1 MTHNPTFATLR
12 ALHALMGDALDD
24 LHRIFSTSST
34 PHSSQ
39 CSSPAFPDSPEP
51 VSVPPTP
58 MSSTFSTQASSY
70 GTPLSPL
77 SNLQHDYP
85 SPSLPYISS
94 SPAEKLAAC
103 PAASAAATRIIA
115 AAGQITSI
123 VQKPFL
129 FMSDASMVYTLP
141 ACLRLIEH
149 LHIVEI
155 LRDAEDERQRLL
167 SELRII
173 VELKSQSESDQSA
186 LGNGSDELNRNSVKG
201 LASCPSFT
209 RDAPTKAEEKALQLE
224 GVCVKDISLI
234 IKERTRGLCCVD
246 SVRLAHPLRLLSTH
260 HILRETAPDTFA
272 LTRVASLLDSGKSV
286 ADVFANPE
294 KKYEDTSGIAAFVG
308 LCTDELFK
316 SAAYLT
322 EAFTGVQLS
331 SDPPR
336 SGPTT
341 PAGCEAH
348 ISALSTHNTVDD
360 AHTSVFPANKAHI
373 CSPLAQ
379 PQPLRAQS
387 FTGVRSEHPTTTSS
401 TQTHRH
407 LVEAAT
413 AIHALSTVAEPAM
426 SPRLWDATMPA
437 PIAGPPLNL
446 GSGLLSPKRDTTP
459 CTEASSIRT
468 TFKLPPPAPHPSPL
482 QSTIYSKSDDQNT
495 PSALLVKCASVVS
508 TLTLASTNSAVVS
521 EGRTPSGNVGLITE
535 SGRNAGWRLDSEHLP
550 AFNLAFN
557 TPAPFFEW
565 LEDGGLDTL
574 GGNGAGAGCLPAGAV
589 GNIVS
594 TGAETRT
601 EHVRNSSTLSTQS
614 GSEPS
619 KSFRLERFSQAMIG
633 TSGWE
638 SPGAILTG
646 FDWLS
651 LPRGS
656 TIVDVGGGI
665 GSTTMILAR
674 AFGSNPGHRK
684 SVSSEEAEDTVEDNS
699 VIPQRSRN
707 ESTPRKS
714 RWDLKSFAS
723 RGDLKSHTS
732 RADLTSTNLKSAR
745 SHADLRLQS
754 SQDEFSARQSTVP
767 SCDDQ
772 DMQFRF
778 IIQDRPVVVGLGL
791 DAWRVQ
797 CPEMLESGQV
807 TFYDHD
813 FFLPQPPLPSSNLN
827 RHPAV
832 YILRVVLHDWP
843 DARARHVL
851 LNLRLAS
858 SPETKLIIADHVLP
872 LACVDD
878 GVRSAKREH
887 QKSQGNKWTLDS
899 VLAHLEGAHGTLA
912 PAPLLPN
919 LGKAS
924 ATPFSMDIVM
934 HITFNGKERTL
945 RELCALALS
954 SGWRIARVTYSK
966 GSHFGHLVCEPVDI
980 PEDAFSI
987 LPARPIS
994 DPAIDLSFECAE
1006 PSEDEEHEGPQTAQ
1020 EIYANKLPSSLGP
1033 RPISTTILPLLPSP
1047 ILERSSSRCGT
1058 PTFGSRVVLPR
1069 PDEIPSGKSKSY
1081 SLGRRWLKARGLGVR
1096 GVVEKQKRREES
1108 AKKADEH
1115 DDQSGQYGSPQHS
1128 RVWWKKAPLASPVA
1142 EERVSDTSI
1151 PRSPLRPRRGTITTP
1166 ELSPPLPSQSPRIP
1180 IQYKFP
1186 AHRTTPS
1193 MQSNFQSDG
1202 SPSAPRSR
1210 RPSIASLTHKL
1221 NFSPFAWRPSM
1232 VDGAAQRSSDASAS
1246 PQSTTF
1252 DTAYVQSADQ
1262 EKKLRHRP
1270 SSPMMQK
1277 YHPGDDRQRGIRHHP
1292 SAPHLKGR
1300 STRAEEPPPLPTT
1313 PKTIRD
1319 DGSSS
1324 APRKSSL
1331 LSSPIFNASKS
1342 SLSTTTSRQRSRSI
1356 LSSTP
1361 ALIRAPSTPA
1371 DPTSPKS
1378 KRQPSIP
1385 KLPRRL
1391 SIPMLRRKRGQSLT
1405 TERDP

>member
-1 MTHNPTFATLR
+1 MSPNPTFATLR

-24 LHRIFSTSST
+24 IHRIFSDSST

-51 VSVPPTP
+51 VSVPATP
-58 MSSTFSTQASSY
+58 LSSTFSTQTSSY

-77 SNLQHDYP
+77 SNLQYDYP

-103 PAASAAATRIIA
+103 PAATAAATRIIS

-129 FMSDASMVYTLP
+129 FMSDASMVYTVP

-167 SELRII
+167 LELRII
-173 VELKSQSESDQSA
+173 AELQSQSEPVMVDQAA
-186 LGNGSDELNRNSVKG
+186 LTNGSNGPNHNSVKG
-201 LASCPSFT
+201 LASRSSLT
-209 RDAPTKAEEKALQLE
+209 RDAPTKAEEKALHLE
-224 GVCVKDISLI
+224 GVHVKDISRI
-234 IKERTRGLCCVD
+234 ITERMGGLRCVD

-322 EAFTGVQLS
+322 EAFTGVQL
-331 SDPPR
+331 
-336 SGPTT
+336 
-341 PAGCEAH
+341 
-348 ISALSTHNTVDD
+348 
-360 AHTSVFPANKAHI
+360 
-373 CSPLAQ
+373 PLA
-379 PQPLRAQS
+379 PPGSAP
-387 FTGVRSEHPTTTSS
+387 TRSADGN
-401 TQTHRH
+401 
-407 LVEAAT
+407 EAT
-413 AIHALSTVAEPAM
+413 EYG
-426 SPRLWDATMPA
+426 RE
-437 PIAGPPLNL
+437 AG
-446 GSGLLSPKRDTTP
+446 
-459 CTEASSIRT
+459 
-468 TFKLPPPAPHPSPL
+468 
-482 QSTIYSKSDDQNT
+482 
-495 PSALLVKCASVVS
+495 
-508 TLTLASTNSAVVS
+508 
-521 EGRTPSGNVGLITE
+521 
-535 SGRNAGWRLDSEHLP
+535 
-550 AFNLAFN
+550 
-557 TPAPFFEW
+557 
-565 LEDGGLDTL
+565 
-574 GGNGAGAGCLPAGAV
+574 
-589 GNIVS
+589 
-594 TGAETRT
+594 
-601 EHVRNSSTLSTQS
+601 
-614 GSEPS
+614 

-638 SPGAILTG
+638 APGAILTA

-674 AFGSNPGHRK
+674 AFGGSPRRRG
-684 SVSSEEAEDTVEDNS
+684 SVSSDEAEVTVENNS
-699 VIPQRSRN
+699 FVPQRSCN
-707 ESTPRKS
+707 DLTPHKS
-714 RWDLKSFAS
+714 RSNLKSFAS
-723 RGDLKSHTS
+723 RGDLRSPTS
-732 RADLTSTNLKSAR
+732 RADLKSTNLKSAH
-745 SHADLRLQS
+745 SHADLRIQS
-754 SQDEFSARQSTVP
+754 SQGELSAQQPTIP
-767 SCDDQ
+767 SCEDQ

-778 IIQDRPVVVGLGL
+778 IVQDRPVVIGLGL
-791 DAWRVQ
+791 DAWRAQ

-807 TFYDHD
+807 MFYDHD
-813 FFLPQPPLPSSNLN
+813 FFRPQPPLPSSDFNQ
-827 RHPAV
+827 HPAV

-858 SPETKLIIADHVLP
+858 SPETRLIIADHILP
-872 LACVDD
+872 LACVDE
-878 GVRSAKREH
+878 GVRSAKHEH
-887 QKSQGNKWTLDS
+887 QKSDGGKWTLDS

-980 PEDAFSI
+980 PEDAFNI
-987 LPARPIS
+987 LPGRPIS

-1006 PSEDEEHEGPQTAQ
+1006 PSEDDEHEGPQTAQ
-1020 EIYANKLPSSLGP
+1020 EIYANKLPSSLGS

-1058 PTFGSRVVLPR
+1058 PTFGSRVFLPR

-1096 GVVEKQKRREES
+1096 SVVEKQKRREEG
-1108 AKKADEH
+1108 ARKADEH
-1115 DDQSGQYGSPQHS
+1115 DDQSGPYGSPQHS
-1128 RVWWKKAPLASPVA
+1128 RVWWKRAPPTSPVA
-1142 EERVSDTSI
+1142 EERASDASI
-1151 PRSPLRPRRGTITTP
+1151 PRSPLRLRRGTMTTP
-1166 ELSPPLPSQSPRIP
+1166 ELSPPLPLQSPRIP
-1180 IQYKFP
+1180 TQYNFP

-1193 MQSNFQSDG
+1193 VQSNFQSDG
-1202 SPSAPRSR
+1202 SSSAPRSR
-1210 RPSIASLTHKL
+1210 RPSVASLTRKL
-1221 NFSPFAWRPSM
+1221 NFSPFARRQSI
-1232 VDGAAQRSSDASAS
+1232 VDGGAQRNSDTSAS
-1246 PQSTTF
+1246 PQSTTL
-1252 DTAYVQSADQ
+1252 DTAYVRSANQ
-1262 EKKLRHRP
+1262 EKKLKHQP

-1277 YHPGDDRQRGIRHHP
+1277 HYPGDDREHSIRHHP

-1300 STRAEEPPPLPTT
+1300 STRAEEPPPLPTA
-1313 PKTIRD
+1313 PKIVRD
-1319 DGSSS
+1319 DASCS
-1324 APRKSSL
+1324 APRKSNL
-1331 LSSPIFNASKS
+1331 MSSPIFSGSKS

-1371 DPTSPKS
+1371 DPASPKS
-1378 KRQPSIP
+1378 KRQPSTP

-1391 SIPMLRRKRGQSLT
+1391 SIPMLRRKRSQSLT
-1405 TERDP
+1405 AERDT

>member
-1 MTHNPTFATLR
+1 MTQNPTFATLR

-24 LHRIFSTSST
+24 IHRIFSTSST

-58 MSSTFSTQASSY
+58 MSSTFSTQTSSY

-85 SPSLPYISS
+85 SPFLPYISS

-129 FMSDASMVYTLP
+129 FMSDASMVYTVP

-149 LHIVEI
+149 LHVVEI

-173 VELKSQSESDQSA
+173 MELKSQSESDQSA
-186 LGNGSDELNRNSVKG
+186 LGNGSDEPNHNSVKG

-224 GVCVKDISLI
+224 GVCVKDISRI
-234 IKERTRGLCCVD
+234 IKERTHGLCCLD

-286 ADVFANPE
+286 ADIFANPK

-331 SDPPR
+331 SVPQG
-336 SGPTT
+336 SGLTT
-341 PAGCEAH
+341 PADGCEAH
-348 ISALSTHNTVDD
+348 AAALSTQNTVDN

-379 PQPLRAQS
+379 PQPLRAQL
-387 FTGVRSEHPTTTSS
+387 FTGVHSEHSTATSS
-401 TQTHRH
+401 THTHRH
-407 LVEAAT
+407 LLEATTAT
-413 AIHALSTVAEPAM
+413 HALSTMAEPAM

-437 PIAGPPLNL
+437 PIAGPPLDL

-459 CTEASSIRT
+459 YSEASSIRT
-468 TFKLPPPAPHPSPL
+468 TLKLPPPAPHPSPL
-482 QSTIYSKSDDQNT
+482 QNTIYSKSDVPNT

-521 EGRTPSGNVGLITE
+521 EGISPSGSVGLGTE
-535 SGRNAGWRLDSEHLP
+535 SGRNAGSGLDPEHLP

-589 GNIVS
+589 GNIMS
-594 TGAETRT
+594 ASPQTRAG
-601 EHVRNSSTLSTQS
+601 HVRNSSTLSTQS
-614 GSEPS
+614 GREPS

-684 SVSSEEAEDTVEDNS
+684 SVSSEEAENTVEDNS
-699 VIPQRSRN
+699 VIPQRSRD

-745 SHADLRLQS
+745 SHVDLRLQS
-754 SQDEFSARQSTVP
+754 SQDELSARQSN
-767 SCDDQ
+767 
-772 DMQFRF
+772 MQFRF

-791 DAWRVQ
+791 DAWRAQ

-843 DARARHVL
+843 DSRARHVL

-858 SPETKLIIADHVLP
+858 SPETRLIIADHVLP

-887 QKSQGNKWTLDS
+887 QKSQGKRWTLDS

-994 DPAIDLSFECAE
+994 DPVIDLSFECAE

-1020 EIYANKLPSSLGP
+1020 EIYANKLPSSLGQ
-1033 RPISTTILPLLPSP
+1033 RPISTVILPLLPSP

-1058 PTFGSRVVLPR
+1058 PTFGSRVFLPR

-1108 AKKADEH
+1108 AKKTDEH

-1128 RVWWKKAPLASPVA
+1128 RVWWKKAPPASPVA
-1142 EERVSDTSI
+1142 EERVNDASI

-1166 ELSPPLPSQSPRIP
+1166 ELSPPLLSQSPRIP
-1180 IQYKFP
+1180 IQYNFP
-1186 AHRTTPS
+1186 AHCTTPS

-1202 SPSAPRSR
+1202 SSSAPRSR
-1210 RPSIASLTHKL
+1210 RPSIASLTRKL
-1221 NFSPFAWRPSM
+1221 NFSPFARRQSI
-1232 VDGAAQRSSDASAS
+1232 VDGAAQRGSDASAS

-1252 DTAYVQSADQ
+1252 DTAYVQSTDQ
-1262 EKKLRHRP
+1262 EKKLRHQP

-1277 YHPGDDRQRGIRHHP
+1277 YHPGNDREHGIRHHP

-1300 STRAEEPPPLPTT
+1300 STRAEEPPPLPTA
-1313 PKTIRD
+1313 PKTIQD

-1324 APRKSSL
+1324 APRKYSL
-1331 LSSPIFNASKS
+1331 LSSPIFSGSKS

-1356 LSSTP
+1356 F
-1361 ALIRAPSTPA
+1361 TPA

-1405 TERDP
+1405 AERDP